1 MNQVQLDGRLA
12 KDVEVKMTKSGKSWA
27 SFTIATNETYTV
39 NGETKDLT
47 SFINCV
53 AWGALADNIANLKKG
68 DRVVATGRINVRS
81 YEVNGAKRY
90 ATEVVCN
97 FVAGQPKAQSNGN
110 FERMADNNT
119 QEEIPF

>member
-1 MNQVQLDGRLA
+1 MNQAQLAGNLA
-12 KDVEVKMTKSGKSWA
+12 KDVEVRQTKNGKSWA
-27 SFTIATNETYTV
+27 GFTIATNESYTV

-47 SFINCV
+47 AFINCV
-53 AWGALADNIANLKKG
+53 AWGTLADNIANLKKG

-110 FERMADNNT
+110 FERMADNT